1 MYVEH
6 VLSIISSL
14 FKYLDEDK
22 LERLKKKFSENEFE
36 KTDRLM
42 EHYQNFHQRVV
53 KFDKKV
59 KEGKVTLDEE
69 NLYLER
75 LDAGYFGLQQI
86 CIMLA
91 YISSNEDVK
100 KRIALHLHQR
110 SLSLKD
116 IVVVLKD
123 YIENV
128 ESEDEKKRVSELL
141 KNLS

>member
-42 EHYQNFHQRVV
+42 EHYQTFHQRVV
-53 KFDKKV
+53 RFDRKV
-59 KEGKVTLDEE
+59 REGLVNMNEDQ
-69 NLYLER
+69 LYLER

-86 CIMLA
+86 CIMLG
-91 YISSNEDVK
+91 YISTNEDIK
-100 KRIALHLHQR
+100 KRIALHLNQR
-110 SLSLKD
+110 SLSLQD
-116 IVVVLKD
+116 VIVVLKD
-123 YIENV
+123 YIQNA
-128 ESEDEKKRVSELL
+128 ESDEEKKRVSELL
-141 KNLS
+141 KNLT